1 MKSPDQ
7 YWYSKNL
14 FAWLLLPLSWLFCAV
29 AMLRRGLYSGRVLPS
44 AAIGAPV
51 IIVGN
56 ISVGGTGKTPL
67 LIGLCEHLTASG
79 YRPGVISRGYGANIS
94 GEHFVSADDDA
105 QNCGDEPVLIAQR
118 TGRPV
123 VVGRNRVAAAEKL
136 LAESDCNVILSDDGL
151 QHYRLRRDIEIAVV
165 DAEREFGNGFCLPA
179 GPLREPVSRLDSVDM
194 VVYNGSVRGDYHFML
209 EPGKAVNLKTAE
221 QRPLASFAAGGV
233 HAVAGIGHPDRFFRQ
248 MSKLGL
254 KVETHAFPDHH
265 DYSAGD
271 VSFEGKAPVLMTEK
285 DAVKISK
292 LLSDRQLGDNSD
304 RYWSVPVEARLSQR
318 LCSDLIKLIEQSR

>member
-1 MKSPDQ
+1 MNSLDQ
-7 YWYSKNL
+7 YWYSRNL
-14 FAWLLLPLSWLFCAV
+14 LAWLLLPLSWLFCAV
-29 AMLRRGLYSGRVLPS
+29 AMLRRFLYSSRILPS
-44 AAIGAPV
+44 AAVGAPV
-51 IIVGN
+51 VIVGN

-67 LIGLCEHLTASG
+67 LISLCEHLVANG
-79 YRPGVISRGYGANIS
+79 YRPGVISRGYGADIS

-105 QNCGDEPVLIAQR
+105 RCCGDEPVLIARR

-123 VVGRNRVAAAEKL
+123 VVGRNRVAAAGKL

-151 QHYRLRRDIEIAVV
+151 QHYRLRRNIEIAVV

-179 GPLREPVSRLDSVDM
+179 GPLREPVSRLGSVDM

-209 EPGKAVNLKTAE
+209 EPANAVNLKTAE
-221 QRPLASFAAGGV
+221 QRPLASFAESDV

-254 KVETHAFPDHH
+254 RLETHAFADHH
-265 DYSAGD
+265 DYSASD
-271 VSFEGKAPVLMTEK
+271 VRFEGAAPVLVTEK

-292 LLSDRQLGDNSD
+292 LLSNSQPGDNND
-304 RYWSVPVEARLSQR
+304 RYWSVPVNARLSQR
-318 LCSDLIKLIEQSR
+318 LCSDLIKFIEQSR